1 MGRRLL
7 SSPTVAGSLILS
19 ARLKAGLSQRQLADR
34 LGVAQPVIA
43 AYESGRR
50 RPTLETLMRMLAAA
64 GFDLRLAL
72 APHDDHD
79 EVLEALE
86 RQKPIREQMRW
97 RDHQSQAV
105 RVATERLES

>member
-1 MGRRLL
+1 MVQRLL
-7 SSPTVAGSLILS
+7 SSPTVAGSLILA
-19 ARLKAGLSQRQLADR
+19 ARLKTGLSQRQLADR
-34 LGVAQPVIA
+34 LGVAQPVVA

-50 RPTLETLMRMLAAA
+50 RPTLETLMRMLAGA

-86 RQKPIREQMRW
+86 RQRPIPEQTRW
-97 RDHQSQAV
+97 RDHQHEVV